1 MDPASSTADDPLG
14 TVLKTPTSSPDWLAM
29 GAYGLLIYLYVSKD
43 TSIRTLSTVS
53 GYTLLFLSKY
63 LKGQKNAAYV
73 EIQTWGY
80 VFVAL
85 GLGFHKWRDAF
96 AIFAYGLA
104 IADVSEARHLISMVL
119 ALSILDGGGAAMA
132 TARMALIAYHI

>member
-1 MDPASSTADDPLG
+1 MDPPPADDPFTMVLQTPASSPE
-14 TVLKTPTSSPDWLAM
+14 WLAM
-29 GAYGLLIYLYVSKD
+29 AAYGLLIYLYLSKD

-63 LKGQKNAAYV
+63 LKGKEKPVYR

-80 VFVAL
+80 LFVAL
-85 GLGFHKWRDAF
+85 GLGFDKWRDAF
-96 AIFAYGLA
+96 AVFAYGLA
-104 IADVSEARHLISMVL
+104 IADVAAARHLVSMVL
-119 ALSILDGGGAAMA
+119 ALNVLDGGSVGLV

>member
-1 MDPASSTADDPLG
+1 MGPEPGDDDPLAV
-14 TVLKTPTSSPDWLAM
+14 VLKKPESSPEWLAM
-29 GAYGLLIYLYVSKD
+29 AAYGLLIYLYLSKD
-43 TSIRTLSTVS
+43 TSIRSLSTVS

-63 LKGQKNAAYV
+63 LKGQKKPAYR

-80 VFVAL
+80 LFVAL
-85 GLGFHKWRDAF
+85 GLGFDKWRDAF

-104 IADVSEARHLISMVL
+104 IADVAAARHLISMVL
-119 ALSILDGGGAAMA
+119 ALSVLDGGSAGLV